1 MREADLG
8 RIGVK
13 APALPELKIWGLV
26 RYLVFAM
33 LMVASLM
40 FYTWSR
46 IDVRASA
53 AVLDSAIIEYSALS
67 ADAERLQLELAARR
81 DLASVGQAGLALGLV
96 SEVEVVNL
104 QLGGRR

>member
-1 MREADLG
+1 MRQAELG
-8 RIGVK
+8 HIGVRV
-13 APALPELKIWGLV
+13 PALPELRVWGLV

-33 LMVASLM
+33 LLVASLM

-81 DLASVGQAGLALGLV
+81 DLAAVGQAGLALGLV
-96 SEVEVVNL
+96 SDVQVVDL
-104 QLGGRR
+104 SVGARD